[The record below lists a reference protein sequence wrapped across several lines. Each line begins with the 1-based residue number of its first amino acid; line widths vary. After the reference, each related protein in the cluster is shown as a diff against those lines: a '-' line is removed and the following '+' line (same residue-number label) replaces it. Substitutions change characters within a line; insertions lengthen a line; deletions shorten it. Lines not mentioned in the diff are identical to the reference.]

1 MYVQVLVQNQEQ
13 RKLLVKNVMDVEVL
27 EFKDK
32 VFLEQLFLKNYVM
45 NVMVLVKLQKKNA
58 KNVKEKNLFL

>member
-1 MYVQVLVQNQEQ
+1 MYVKVAVQNQEQ

-32 VFLEQLFLKNYVM
+32 VFLEQLFLRNYVM
-45 NVMVLVKLQKKNA
+45 NVMVLVKLQKKSA
-58 KNVKEKNLFL
+58 KNAKEKNLFL

>member
-45 NVMVLVKLQKKNA
+45 NVMVLVKL
-58 KNVKEKNLFL
+58 